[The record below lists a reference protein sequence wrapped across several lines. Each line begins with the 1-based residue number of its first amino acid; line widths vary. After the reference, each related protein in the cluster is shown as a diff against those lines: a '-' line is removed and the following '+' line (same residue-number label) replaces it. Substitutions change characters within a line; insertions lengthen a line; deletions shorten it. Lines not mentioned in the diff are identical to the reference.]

1 MWTTLNALGPVFLV
15 IVLGIVLKRL
25 AFPAAGFWP
34 ELERLI
40 YYFLFPTMLVARLAQ
55 ANLSQV
61 PMVNVVATVVV
72 TLVLMSAFILL
83 ARPWLASTSAAFTSV
98 YQGGM
103 RFNTYVGLAV
113 VAQLYGDAEIAL
125 AAVIIAVMIP
135 LLNVFCV
142 LVFAFY
148 TGDDKPSIGPTLKAL
163 GRNPLIVACFI
174 GIALNVTGIGLP
186 GWSAPFADIIART
199 ALPLGL
205 MAVGVGLNLMALREA
220 HWPLL
225 CACLLKL
232 VAMPFVAACVATW
245 FGLAVDQRAV
255 VLLFMALPTAS
266 SAYILARQLGG
277 DTDLMA
283 AIITAQTLLAM
294 VTLPLML
301 GISYWW
307 WG

>member
-25 AFPAAGFWP
+25 AFPAASFWP

-40 YYFLFPTMLVARLAQ
+40 YYFLFPAMLVARLSQ
-55 ANLSQV
+55 ANLSEV
-61 PMVNVVATVVV
+61 PVAPVMATVVL
-72 TLVLMSAFILL
+72 TLVLMSALIILT
-83 ARPWLASTSAAFTSV
+83 RPWLASTAASFTSV

-142 LVFAFY
+142 LIFAFY
-148 TGDDKPSIGPTLKAL
+148 TGDDKPSLGPTLKAL
-163 GRNPLIVACFI
+163 SRNPLIVSCFI
-174 GIALNVTGIGLP
+174 GIALNVMGIGLP
-186 GWSAPFADIIART
+186 GWSAPFAEMIART

-232 VAMPFVAACVATW
+232 IVMPLVAALIATW
-245 FGLAVDQRAV
+245 LGLAVDQRAV

-301 GISYWW
+301 GVSYWW